1 MALYSF
7 NASLI
12 SRGKGQSI
20 VAADAYIC
28 GEKLRDKYEGKIH
41 DRSYRNDVVYKELL
55 LPAGAP
61 NDFRNRQTFMDAL
74 NTAERRHDAQMARN
88 LKLALPN
95 ELSLDTQI
103 RIAREFLE
111 EHFVSHGYCVD
122 MAIHAGKIDSTRK
135 PSSLPSLG
143 SLQDNP
149 HLHALIPLRKVD
161 EQGFQRTKLASRM
174 RDRLKQ
180 LNEWRKCWADLLN
193 REFER
198 QYLDIRVS
206 QESLAAQGIH
216 REPTIHLGARTIALE
231 AKNIRTDRGNRYR
244 DIFSRN
250 KEREQKRLRNKNRS
264 RLRLRGRSR

>member
-1 MALYSF
+1 
-7 NASLI
+7 
-12 SRGKGQSI
+12 
-20 VAADAYIC
+20 
-28 GEKLRDKYEGKIH
+28 
-41 DRSYRNDVVYKELL
+41 
-55 LPAGAP
+55 
-61 NDFRNRQTFMDAL
+61 
-74 NTAERRHDAQMARN
+74 
-88 LKLALPN
+88 
-95 ELSLDTQI
+95 
-103 RIAREFLE
+103 
-111 EHFVSHGYCVD
+111 

>member
-61 NDFRNRQTFMDAL
+61 NDFRNRQDAL

-122 MAIHAGKIDSTRK
+122 MAIHAGKIDSTRN

-161 EQGFQRTKLASRM
+161 EQGFQRTKLASRT

-180 LNEWRKCWADLLN
+180 LNPGLASEVRQVLDVNKQERHIRGGLAT
-193 REFER
+193 REK
-198 QYLDIRVS
+198 YLH
-206 QESLAAQGIH
+206 QH
-216 REPTIHLGARTIALE
+216 
-231 AKNIRTDRGNRYR
+231 
-244 DIFSRN
+244 
-250 KEREQKRLRNKNRS
+250 
-264 RLRLRGRSR
+264 

>member
-88 LKLALPN
+88 LKLPCPM
-95 ELSLDTQI
+95 SFRWI
-103 RIAREFLE
+103 RK
-111 EHFVSHGYCVD
+111 FV
-122 MAIHAGKIDSTRK
+122 
-135 PSSLPSLG
+135 
-143 SLQDNP
+143 
-149 HLHALIPLRKVD
+149 
-161 EQGFQRTKLASRM
+161 
-174 RDRLKQ
+174 
-180 LNEWRKCWADLLN
+180 
-193 REFER
+193 
-198 QYLDIRVS
+198 
-206 QESLAAQGIH
+206 
-216 REPTIHLGARTIALE
+216 
-231 AKNIRTDRGNRYR
+231 
-244 DIFSRN
+244 
-250 KEREQKRLRNKNRS
+250 
-264 RLRLRGRSR
+264 